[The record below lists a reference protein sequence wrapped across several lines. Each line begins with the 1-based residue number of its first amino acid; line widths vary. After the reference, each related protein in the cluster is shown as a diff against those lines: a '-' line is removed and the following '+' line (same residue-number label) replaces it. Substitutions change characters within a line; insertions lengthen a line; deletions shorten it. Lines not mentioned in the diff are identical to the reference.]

1 MTSRNPE
8 MIWEDKGRTGL
19 AWEDLS
25 ERFSLKL
32 HSILRYS
39 GRFHYTLWEREVIG
53 PDFFERT
60 GQFAPIYSM
69 EMQVTDEPLD
79 MREPLVVE
87 TAIRLGRTVDA
98 AGRATRIVSQS
109 EQRLAGTSADGRPV
123 EVGRIRKHSVF
134 TRPVG
139 SRPEVPR
146 ADSKGAS
153 DDAREARRV
162 TSLHESL
169 GLAPEPPRVVTLL
182 TASDLSVPHADFD
195 PDPDR
200 PAVTFADDRPHVW
213 GYEQTDPNR
222 HVHAMDYVKVF
233 ETFGWD
239 HLADHGIPASDHFY
253 DGCRIVFRAPCFRGE
268 RFLRKARFEP
278 RTARGGGG
286 GLILGRLFKVG
297 KDGNPADPSR
307 PAIAIQLGVRPN
319 LHPRA
324 GGHDSE

>member
-1 MTSRNPE
+1 MTSRNPG
-8 MIWEDKGRTGL
+8 MTWRDTGKTSL
-19 AWEDLS
+19 AFEDLS

-87 TAIRLGRTVDA
+87 TTIRLGRTVDA
-98 AGRATRIVSQS
+98 AGRTTRIVSQA
-109 EQRLAGTSADGRPV
+109 EQRLSGMSGDGRGV
-123 EVGRIRKHSVF
+123 EVGRIRKHSIF
-134 TRPVG
+134 TRPAG
-139 SRPEVPR
+139 E
-146 ADSKGAS
+146 K
-153 DDAREARRV
+153 EQRRV
-162 TSLHESL
+162 AALHESL
-169 GLAPEPPRVVTLL
+169 GLGSEPPRTLSLL
-182 TASDLSVPHADFD
+182 TVVELSAPHAGFD

-200 PAVTFADDRPHVW
+200 PAVTFGDERPHVW

-239 HLADHGIPASDHFY
+239 HLADHGVGAADHFY
-253 DGCRIVFRAPCFRGE
+253 DACRIVFRAPCFRGE
-268 RFLRKARFEP
+268 RYLRHARFEP
-278 RTARGGGG
+278 RDSSRGAG
-286 GLILGRLFKVG
+286 GLILGRLLKVG
-297 KDGNPADPSR
+297 PEGKPADPSR
-307 PAIAIQLGVRPN
+307 PAVAIQLGVRPN
-319 LHPRA
+319 FHPPS